1 MCSEGSEDEFD
12 SASAETYLM
21 GKSGASEGILYEMRR
36 ENQLLIE
43 VLFLA
48 YQYMSF

>member
-1 MCSEGSEDEFD
+1 MCSEESEDEFD
-12 SASAETYLM
+12 SALAETYLM
-21 GKSGASEGILYEMRR
+21 GKSGVSEGILYELKR

-48 YQYMSF
+48 F